1 MSKSF
6 YHTKT
11 LKNALLFLLGFFL
24 SIEHVVAQRSR
35 ARDIGVEIGI
45 FKPGKWN
52 SITDVNGVTVG
63 HSTLIRGKSVR
74 TGVTIIKPH
83 EGDLFKEKVTAAVH
97 VINGFGKAIGFTQV
111 EELGTIETPIAL
123 TNTCLLYTSPSP
135 RD

>member
-1 MSKSF
+1 M
-6 YHTKT
+6 
-11 LKNALLFLLGFFL
+11 AFFL
-24 SIEHVVAQRSR
+24 IEQVVAQRNR

-63 HSTLIRGKSVR
+63 HSTLISGKSVR

-97 VINGFGKAIGFTQV
+97 VINGFVK
-111 EELGTIETPIAL
+111 
-123 TNTCLLYTSPSP
+123 LLVYSS
-135 RD
+135 